1 MRVAVVGLGYV
12 GLVTSACLARWGN
25 EVTGIEAD
33 PKKLARL
40 LAGTIPLHEP
50 GLAEL
55 AQEGIGSGLLRFSSS
70 SDQAEVLATA
80 ELVILAVG
88 THDGNGGWQT
98 ETIRRTLAQIGPLLG
113 DDSTLAIR
121 STLPPEF
128 VDQVPELFERIR
140 ADAGRP
146 SIPVLLNPEFTREA
160 HAVHDF
166 MSPSRV
172 VIGIGSDADGRG
184 AAVMRRLYGHLDAP
198 ILVMPAIDASFAKL
212 GSNLFLATKI
222 SFANE
227 LATLCDAYGATI
239 DHVMGALA
247 LDGRIGGSF
256 LGAGVGFGG
265 SCLPHQVKMT
275 VKTARQ
281 ANIPVSLLAAV
292 DAINYGQRA
301 KVAGL
306 LGDLLPGGLSG
317 ARVALL
323 GLTFKPDTDDL
334 RDAPSI
340 TIADLLIERGA
351 TVVAYDPMEAARR
364 SWLQVTRRSA
374 SWTPPTQLSTGQTRW
389 SSSPNGASSR
399 HWHGPTCDNG
409 CAATSSWTG
418 GMHWIRQPSSTLACD
433 TRRSGVACRSP
444 SRSRSKWQRGPIGHR
459 SWPKWWP
466 DAPRVHHTGPDHPRR
481 GRRHRPLG
489 TPR

>member
-1 MRVAVVGLGYV
+1 MRVAVIGLGYV

-33 PKKLARL
+33 AGKLARL
-40 LAGTIPLHEP
+40 AAGAIPVHEP

-55 AQEGIGSGLLRFSSS
+55 AQEGIDSGMLRFCSS
-70 SDQAEVLATA
+70 SDKASVLAAA

-98 ETIRRTLAQIGPLLG
+98 ETIRRTLTQIGPLLG
-113 DDSTLAIR
+113 DESTLAIR

-128 VDQVPELFERIR
+128 VDQLPELFGRLR
-140 ADAGRP
+140 ADAGLP

-172 VIGIGSDADGRG
+172 VIGIGSDPDGRG
-184 AAVMRRLYGHLDAP
+184 AAVMRQLYGHLEAP

-239 DHVMGALA
+239 DHVMSALA
-247 LDGRIGGSF
+247 LDGRIGGAF

-292 DAINYGQRA
+292 DDINYGQRA

-306 LGDLLPGGLSG
+306 LGDLLPGGLAG
-317 ARVALL
+317 ARIALL

-340 TIADLLIERGA
+340 TIADLLVERGA
-351 TVVAYDPMEAARR
+351 TVTAYDPMEKARR
-364 SWLQVTRRSA
+364 AVAEDHPEVLVMESAQAAMDEADAVVLVTEWQEFAALSWSDARRRMRGDIVLDGRNALDPATVVGAGLRYAAFGRGLQVPEPLPLEVAGREERI
-374 SWTPPTQLSTGQTRW
+374 PQLTEE
-389 SSSPNGASSR
+389 
-399 HWHGPTCDNG
+399 
-409 CAATSSWTG
+409 
-418 GMHWIRQPSSTLACD
+418 
-433 TRRSGVACRSP
+433 VA
-444 SRSRSKWQRGPIGHR
+444 
-459 SWPKWWP
+459 
-466 DAPRVHHTGPDHPRR
+466 
-481 GRRHRPLG
+481 
-489 TPR
+489 